1 MQAER
6 TLPDHWPQIL
16 AARLSL
22 PAGQLDALLRNDENF
37 RETCM
42 DYAECADAVRD
53 ASNKSPADLLLIQE
67 YRSLEREIIA
77 ELHSLL
83 KKIA

>member
-1 MQAER
+1 MQPER
-6 TLPDHWPQIL
+6 TLPDHWPPIL
-16 AARLSL
+16 ATRLSV
-22 PAGQLDALLRNDENF
+22 PAGQLDGLLRNDENF

-42 DYAECADAVRD
+42 DYAECAEAARA
-53 ASNKSPADLLLIQE
+53 ASNQSPADLLLIQE
-67 YRSLEREIIA
+67 YRSLEQEIIA